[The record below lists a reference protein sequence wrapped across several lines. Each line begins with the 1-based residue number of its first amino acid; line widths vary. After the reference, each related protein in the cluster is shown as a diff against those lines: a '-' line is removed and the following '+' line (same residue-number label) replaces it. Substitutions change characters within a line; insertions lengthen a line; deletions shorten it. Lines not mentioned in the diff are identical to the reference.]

1 MTDIDVSKIKA
12 GDVVGVRV
20 DHVNGDGGVLVTD
33 GWGTSLIKPP
43 AIVSHTPA
51 PKPALKVG
59 DRVRCPFDTPAARA
73 PFEVI
78 WIEGAVVYFR
88 PTKPGFSVAEAH
100 LSEVETWERLS

>member
-59 DRVRCPFDTPAARA
+59 DRVRHLFSKTAHT
-73 PFEVI
+73 I
-78 WIEGAVVYFR
+78 LWIEHGCVWFS
-88 PTKPGFSVAEAH
+88 PTFADATIYPYALA
-100 LSEVETWERLS
+100 EVETWERLS